1 MRRASR
7 RFCLVMSI
15 FVVTCA
21 LAALAPPVSAD
32 EGSAVEDAPEAT
44 EAGDRPADVP
54 RESPPPPPGRYEVV
68 VTGIELAGEAEAP
81 LSEGESA
88 ALPTSG
94 ELRVGAVR
102 GRDLIDA
109 KIRILRASDRKPVAF
124 GRTSTVAGSNFRSFT
139 LAPGR
144 YRVEVKP
151 VEVPG
156 ESDRSLEVRVEAGGT
171 TTVMAEFGGG

>member
-7 RFCLVMSI
+7 RFCLAMSI
-15 FVVTCA
+15 FVLTCA
-21 LAALAPPVSAD
+21 LAAPAPPVSGD
-32 EGSAVEDAPEAT
+32 GGSAVERAPEAT

-54 RESPPPPPGRYEVV
+54 LENPPPPSGRYEVV
-68 VTGIELAGEAEAP
+68 VTGIELAGEAEEP
-81 LSEGESA
+81 PSEGEIA

-94 ELRVGAVR
+94 KLRVGAIR

-109 KIRILRASDRKPVAF
+109 KVRILRASDRKPVAF
-124 GRTSTVAGSNFRSFT
+124 GRTSALAGSNFRSFT

-144 YRVEVKP
+144 YRVVVAPVKL
-151 VEVPG
+151 PG
-156 ESDRSLEVRVEAGGT
+156 ESDRTLEVGVESGGT